1 MKTFSFFSNF
11 YFFKRLVEKMN
22 FQKQI
27 VISLTKE
34 YYDKFIT
41 KLDLVLDQ
49 QYSSIR
55 MSELDSEVKIKLKKE
70 FFYTIK
76 KFLLEEISQFK
87 SNDWIY
93 LHYIIETAFKNALDL
108 IILENIDPILSLCRN
123 TLRLKA
129 EDPRSVLSR
138 RGTYKIDPDDPEF
151 DYYVVKDMEFAEKF
165 ENCFKDLFKLI

>member
-1 MKTFSFFSNF
+1 
-11 YFFKRLVEKMN
+11 MN

-55 MSELDSEVKIKLKKE
+55 MSELDSELKIKLKKE

-123 TLRLKA
+123 TL
-129 EDPRSVLSR
+129 LST

>member
-1 MKTFSFFSNF
+1 
-11 YFFKRLVEKMN
+11 MN

-55 MSELDSEVKIKLKKE
+55 MLELDSEVKIKLKKE

-108 IILENIDPILSLCRN
+108 IILKNIDPILSLCRN
-123 TLRLKA
+123 TL
-129 EDPRSVLSR
+129 LSR